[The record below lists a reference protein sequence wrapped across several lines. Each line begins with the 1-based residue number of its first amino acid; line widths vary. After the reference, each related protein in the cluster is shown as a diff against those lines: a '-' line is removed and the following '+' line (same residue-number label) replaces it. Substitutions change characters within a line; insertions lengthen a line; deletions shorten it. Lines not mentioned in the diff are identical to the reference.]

1 MTVLDQTQTDAS
13 ETARFDAAELL
24 LKTQS
29 TGLLRCV
36 HMWLQ
41 TFRQVVILRS
51 VNHYPCSPSDM
62 A

>member
-1 MTVLDQTQTDAS
+1 MTVLDQTYAS

-36 HMWLQ
+36 HM
-41 TFRQVVILRS
+41 
-51 VNHYPCSPSDM
+51 
-62 A
+62 